1 MVDVVMVSVI
11 YATPNEQWIVSV
23 PLSENMTALDAV
35 RFSKL
40 LSKHPEIENY
50 PLVLGLFGK
59 KINHD
64 YLLRVGDR
72 IEICRPLISDPRE
85 MRRKFIALGKV
96 MGQQDDGFEKT

>member
-23 PLSENMTALDAV
+23 PLSEKMTALDAV
-35 RFSKL
+35 KFSKL

-59 KINHD
+59 KIN
-64 YLLRVGDR
+64 RG
-72 IEICRPLISDPRE
+72 EILY
-85 MRRKFIALGKV
+85 
-96 MGQQDDGFEKT
+96 EKN